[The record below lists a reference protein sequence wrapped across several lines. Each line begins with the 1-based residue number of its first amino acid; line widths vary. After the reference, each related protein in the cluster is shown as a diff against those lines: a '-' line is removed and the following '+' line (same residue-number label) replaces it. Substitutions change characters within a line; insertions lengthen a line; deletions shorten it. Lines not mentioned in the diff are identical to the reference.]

1 MTLRP
6 RASLLLVLFSLP
18 LALSLTAC
26 NKVQALSIVPGPGIE
41 VLTAAG
47 QTAQYTA
54 FAQEQMGSGP
64 ITTANVTNSVTWS
77 TSNPTIATI
86 NSSGLATAVGA
97 GYVEITAVAS
107 DGAIAASD
115 LTVISNATTTQSAPS
130 ITILPGSSAETFIGE
145 TTQFTATGSLTGI
158 GNSQNLTTQVTWL
171 SSNAQVA
178 TINSSGLATATGAGT
193 TTILAQSGGIS
204 SSATVTVTISGTGT
218 PSITVTPSV
227 AAETFAGETTQFIAS
242 GSLTGI
248 GGPQNLT
255 NTVTWLSSNA
265 QVATINSAGLA
276 TAVGAGTTTI
286 TAESGGLNATASL
299 TVTVPASG
307 SGSGTPTL
315 TVVPSS
321 VAETFAGETTQ
332 FTATG
337 NLTGIGAIQN
347 LTNQVTWVSSNVQV
361 ATVNAAGLATAVGS
375 GATTIIAES
384 GGLTASATL
393 GVSISAS
400 GAPSISVIPNTVA
413 ETFAGETTQ
422 LTASGNLTGVGG
434 VQNLTNQVTWLSSN
448 VQVAT
453 VNATGL
459 VTTVAAGTT
468 TIIAESGGLN
478 ASSTV
483 TVTLPASG
491 SGSGTPTLTVTP
503 SSASETF
510 AGETTQFLAT
520 GNLTGVGASQNLTS
534 QVTWSSSN
542 SQVATI
548 NAAGLATAVGAGTTT
563 IVALAP
569 SGGLNASASLSVTIS
584 GAGSGS
590 SIASIS
596 VIPGTQTVSS
606 PGNTSQFIAIGTTGA
621 GATVNLTNQVAWNSS
636 SAQIAT
642 IGGATGLATAM
653 GQGTA
658 TISALYANSSGGTVV
673 AGTAT
678 FTVAGGTTEQ
688 YTAVTILPGSQALSA
703 SGQTGQFIAL
713 ATLGSTG
720 LETDVTTSSQITWSS
735 SIPTIA
741 TVSASGLAEGVAA
754 GTTTIMAKLTNPDG
768 SVVSGTASVVIT
780 STPAPEPLLSLTIVP
795 STITVGNLQDTGQ
808 FLAIGT
814 YSSAPYTRDLTN
826 SPSLT
831 WISDVPSVFP
841 VSTNSGGNSGAT
853 AGIVTAYG
861 IGGANIIAEA
871 TSTDGS
877 IQTATAMF
885 SCPFTAPTFGVP
897 GSGTCYP
904 GSQAFALLSTLTIYN
919 EGLNTTNWE
928 VTAPSATGTPN
939 VIHCG
944 PGWAANG
951 GTGGSVCTATYP
963 MGTTVIL
970 TAPAQTGVAFGG
982 WSYNCTPSDVHGNPL
997 PGPTFWTAAGPN
1009 YCTVSFSI
1017 ADQNSNVT
1025 VGGIFN

>member
-26 NKVQALSIVPGPGIE
+26 NKVESLSIVPGPGIE
-41 VLTAAG
+41 VLTAVG

-483 TVTLPASG
+483 TVTLRHRDRGRGPRR
-491 SGSGTPTLTVTP
+491 
-503 SSASETF
+503 
-510 AGETTQFLAT
+510 
-520 GNLTGVGASQNLTS
+520 
-534 QVTWSSSN
+534 
-542 SQVATI
+542 
-548 NAAGLATAVGAGTTT
+548 
-563 IVALAP
+563 
-569 SGGLNASASLSVTIS
+569 
-584 GAGSGS
+584 
-590 SIASIS
+590 
-596 VIPGTQTVSS
+596 S
-606 PGNTSQFIAIGTTGA
+606 P
-621 GATVNLTNQVAWNSS
+621 
-636 SAQIAT
+636 
-642 IGGATGLATAM
+642 
-653 GQGTA
+653 
-658 TISALYANSSGGTVV
+658 
-673 AGTAT
+673 
-678 FTVAGGTTEQ
+678 
-688 YTAVTILPGSQALSA
+688 
-703 SGQTGQFIAL
+703 
-713 ATLGSTG
+713 
-720 LETDVTTSSQITWSS
+720 
-735 SIPTIA
+735 
-741 TVSASGLAEGVAA
+741 
-754 GTTTIMAKLTNPDG
+754 
-768 SVVSGTASVVIT
+768 
-780 STPAPEPLLSLTIVP
+780 
-795 STITVGNLQDTGQ
+795 
-808 FLAIGT
+808 
-814 YSSAPYTRDLTN
+814 
-826 SPSLT
+826 
-831 WISDVPSVFP
+831 
-841 VSTNSGGNSGAT
+841 
-853 AGIVTAYG
+853 
-861 IGGANIIAEA
+861 
-871 TSTDGS
+871 
-877 IQTATAMF
+877 
-885 SCPFTAPTFGVP
+885 
-897 GSGTCYP
+897 
-904 GSQAFALLSTLTIYN
+904 
-919 EGLNTTNWE
+919 
-928 VTAPSATGTPN
+928 
-939 VIHCG
+939 
-944 PGWAANG
+944 
-951 GTGGSVCTATYP
+951 
-963 MGTTVIL
+963 
-970 TAPAQTGVAFGG
+970 
-982 WSYNCTPSDVHGNPL
+982 
-997 PGPTFWTAAGPN
+997 
-1009 YCTVSFSI
+1009 
-1017 ADQNSNVT
+1017 
-1025 VGGIFN
+1025 